1 MLDIIFITRNLE
13 GNFNNLIDRKKFKL
27 ALIKNNKLKNDL
39 NETKKICKKFKINF
53 LIVDSYKIGINWEK
67 EIRSSVEKLIVI
79 EEFSVVNK
87 YKPIKHI
94 PTANHIDQCII
105 FLKNIFKII
114 GTIGTYNAVIK
125 AALETSLFNKAI
137 C

>member
-1 MLDIIFITRNLE
+1 MKIGFRVDSSKSIGAGHLRRCLKLAEDLKYKSKDIIFITRNLE

-79 EEFSVVNK
+79 DDFTSKPHYCDLIINK
-87 YKPIKHI
+87 
-94 PTANHIDQCII
+94 D
-105 FLKNIFKII
+105 
-114 GTIGTYNAVIK
+114 
-125 AALETSLFNKAI
+125 
-137 C
+137 